1 MKRCLGTQQQYE
13 ELTETVE
20 PAVEGS
26 LLHDVLARFMAGH
39 LHEKLTKYPPTE
51 LISQLDDIMTS
62 VCDEYIT
69 GKKIAVTDFWPSQR
83 RKLNL
88 LLTPLAAAGACIPER
103 MGTFCTGKNRM
114 GFWAQRQRSVGAGGQ
129 RRKNLFERTYRPYRQ

>member
-1 MKRCLGTQQQYE
+1 MLNVPYRFLLSYVWKQQQYE

-88 LLTPLAAAGACIPER
+88 HAAPLAARAACIPGKN
-103 MGTFCTGKNRM
+103 GTFCTGKNRM
-114 GFWAQRQRSVGAGGQ
+114 GFWGVTAVLRW
-129 RRKNLFERTYRPYRQ
+129 